1 MGLAYSISVIVPVYN
16 SELTLPD
23 LARRLEPVLMVSAA
37 EYELVLVNDGSRDQ
51 SSAVVQKLAERTGW
65 FAGSI

>member
-1 MGLAYSISVIVPVYN
+1 MAYSISVIVPVYN